1 MNSHTR
7 SVRIPMNPQPHQA
20 SNNEVTSML
29 ENYSELPV
37 NQQDRSYHPDFVRK
51 KSIRV
56 KVQMMNGL
64 CCIGNC
70 HVLWPDGRT
79 SDVLND
85 QRAFLILTNATVEGE
100 HNEYDI
106 LTLNKSRIEM
116 IFELHGP
123 RRSHRNRSTT

>member
-1 MNSHTR
+1 MTPHTHPAR
-7 SVRIPMNPQPHQA
+7 VPMNPKPQTVP
-20 SNNEVTSML
+20 SNEVTNML
-29 ENYSELPV
+29 EDYSDLPV
-37 NQQDRSYHPDFVRK
+37 NQQDRSYHPEFVRK

-79 SDVLND
+79 SDALND
-85 QRAFLILTNATVEGE
+85 QRPFLILTNATVEGE

-123 RRSHRNRSTT
+123 RRSNRNRSST